1 MSSREEL
8 WSEVVASIEDLALHG
23 CYEKVNRYMSFNTVN
38 KLRVKTIRLLG
49 DSKRV
54 LDAGCGPGT
63 SSILIAKMKPHTM
76 LYLLDPS
83 LKMLNIAVKTLTK
96 SVNSVDVR
104 PLVGRF
110 ERIPLRDNEVDGIT
124 AMFSFRDALDFEE
137 AVAEFARVL
146 GENGKLA
153 ILDIYRPRRLGR
165 ILVELYFRIIVPIA
179 VMLSRCA
186 TRITKYTDFLETI
199 NVMLTKEELEDLL
212 SKYFEKTVTYN
223 IAPGL
228 AIFYA
233 ESPKI

>member
-1 MSSREEL
+1 MNSREEL
-8 WSEVVASIEDLALHG
+8 WSEVVASIEDLAVHG
-23 CYEKVNRYMSFNTVN
+23 CYEKVNRYMSLNTVN

-49 DSKRV
+49 DSQRV

-63 SSILIAKMKPHTM
+63 SSVLIAKMKPHAM

-83 LKMLNIAVKTLTK
+83 LKMLNIAVKTLTE
-96 SVNSVDVR
+96 SVNSIDVR

-165 ILVELYFRIIVPIA
+165 IIVGLYFRIIVPIA

-186 TRITKYTDFLETI
+186 ARITKYTDFLETI

-233 ESPKI
+233 ESPKP

>member
-1 MSSREEL
+1 
-8 WSEVVASIEDLALHG
+8 
-23 CYEKVNRYMSFNTVN
+23 
-38 KLRVKTIRLLG
+38 
-49 DSKRV
+49 
-54 LDAGCGPGT
+54 
-63 SSILIAKMKPHTM
+63 M

-83 LKMLNIAVKTLTK
+83 LKMLNIAVKTLTE

-165 ILVELYFRIIVPIA
+165 IIVGLYFRIIVPIA

-186 TRITKYTDFLETI
+186 ARITKYTDFLETI

-233 ESPKI
+233 ESPKP